1 MHTAEKRTTFSPL
14 IFILFI
20 IAIACPAFALSPALA
35 GSAPADSA
43 ATAIFNPVKQLAQQ
57 TSDPKPDPDAEFGS
71 LENGMRYILMPNAKP
86 EDRVSMHLY
95 VQAGAMHE
103 KADERGIA
111 HYLEHMLFNGTEHF
125 DPGELV
131 KYFQAIGMRFG
142 PDVNARTGFY
152 STVYDIDLPVGDK
165 QSLDEGLLVLRDY
178 AAGALIPEKEVEKE
192 RSVILAEKR
201 TRDSV
206 SYRTFVET
214 LRFELPE
221 ALISR
226 RMPIGTKKVI
236 RAADREL
243 LKSFYDAWYR
253 PERMLLVLVGDLEL
267 KQAEKLITSKFADLK
282 ARAPARGYPD
292 AGKIA
297 HSGIKS
303 FHHYESEAGST
314 TVSIETLRKQPQPAD
329 SRELRRKRL
338 YSQMASRII
347 NNRLDEL
354 RNQPDTPF
362 NQASI
367 HADNYLHYVQ
377 AAEIRADCPPDKWQE
392 NLRLIEQNL
401 RKALKFGFTQS
412 EVEQVKK
419 ERRARLERAVKSTA
433 TRESGQLAREIINSL
448 DTRRVFQSPK
458 QEKDLLAPMIAA
470 ATPEILH
477 QALKADWAP
486 DNRLLLVTGNAELSG
501 ADTPAEEQIGKVFKQ
516 SRKTPVK
523 APEEKALQEFP
534 YLDAPSG
541 KSRIKDK
548 ETIGDQGIVRVAFEN
563 NVHLNIKKTD
573 FKANKVSAALAFGR
587 GENAEPADH
596 PGLSRLAEQVV
607 SLSALGEMDRDA
619 LKQALAGSNTRVQF
633 KVEEDKFVFSGDSV
647 SDEIPLLFQLF
658 YAHLMDPGFRSDAYD
673 LAMRQFRQRYKSWRH
688 SIHGTLLLEG
698 RRFLAGGDS
707 RFGMPDWN
715 RFEQNTLSDVRE
727 WLGTAMA
734 EAPLEISVVGDLD
747 VDAVIRAASTWFG
760 PIKKRT
766 AADENLTAE
775 RGPDFPS
782 GRSRRL
788 AVPTKIEKGLVEVAY
803 PTDDFW
809 DIHKTRRLSVLS
821 EVMADRMRIK
831 IREKMGAAYSYHT
844 YNNPSR
850 AYPGYGV
857 FHVMVEIAPGDS
869 QAVIDA
875 VETIAANLADKGVS
889 RDERDRAIKPVLT
902 SIRERVKTN
911 SYWLDSVLKGASR
924 HPQQLEWSRSFLSD
938 YQSITAAELSRLAK
952 QYLDNPA
959 AARLIIT
966 PAARKGQEGKKG
978 S

>member
-1 MHTAEKRTTFSPL
+1 MHTDKKRRPFSPIL
-14 IFILFI
+14 FILFI
-20 IAIACPAFALSPALA
+20 IAIACPALAAGPARA
-35 GSAPADSA
+35 GSPSADSA
-43 ATAIFNPVKQLAQQ
+43 AASIFNPIQQLAQQ
-57 TSDPKPDPDAEFGS
+57 TSDLKPDPDVEFGS
-71 LENGMRYILMPNAKP
+71 LETGMRYILMPNAKP

-95 VQAGAMHE
+95 VQAGSMHE

-111 HYLEHMLFNGTEHF
+111 HYLEHMLFNGSEHF

-131 KYFQAIGMRFG
+131 KYFQEIGMRFG

-178 AAGALIPEKEVEKE
+178 AAGALIPELEVEKE

-206 SYRTFVET
+206 SYRTFMET
-214 LRFELPE
+214 LQFELPE
-221 ALISR
+221 ALLSK
-226 RMPIGTKKVI
+226 RMPIGTEEVI
-236 RAADREL
+236 LAADREL

-253 PERMLLVLVGDLEL
+253 PERMLLVLAGDFEL
-267 KQAEKLITSKFADLK
+267 KEAKKLINSKFAGIK
-282 ARAPARGYPD
+282 ARAPARSHPD
-292 AGKIA
+292 AGKID
-297 HSGIKS
+297 HSGTKS
-303 FHHYESEAGST
+303 FHHHESEAGST
-314 TVSIETLRKQPQPAD
+314 TVSIETLRKKPQPAD
-329 SRELRRKRL
+329 SKELRRKRL
-338 YSQMASRII
+338 YSRMASRII

-362 NQASI
+362 TQASI
-367 HADNYLHYVQ
+367 HAGNYLHYVQ
-377 AAEIRADCPPDKWQE
+377 AAEIGADCPPDKWKE
-392 NLRLIEQNL
+392 SLGLIEQNL

-419 ERRARLERAVKSTA
+419 ERRAELERAVKSA
-433 TRESGQLAREIINSL
+433 DTRESGQLARQIINSL
-448 DTRRVFQSPK
+448 NSRRVFQSPA
-458 QEKDLLAPMIAA
+458 QEKALLAPMIEA
-470 ATPEILH
+470 ATPEMLH
-477 QALKADWAP
+477 QALQADWAP
-486 DNRLLLVTGNAELSG
+486 ANRLLLVTGNADLSG
-501 ADTPAEEQIGKVFKQ
+501 TDIGPEKQIRQVFEQ
-516 SRKTPVK
+516 SRKKPVK
-523 APEEKALQEFP
+523 APAEKAVQDFP

-541 KSRIKDK
+541 ESRIKDK
-548 ETIGDQGIVRVAFEN
+548 ETIEDPGIVRVAFEN

-573 FKANKVSAALAFGR
+573 FKANKVSAALAFGG
-587 GENAEPADH
+587 GEKTEPADH
-596 PGLSRLAEQVV
+596 PGLSRLAERVV

-619 LKQALAGSNTRVQF
+619 LKQALAGTNTRTQF
-633 KVEEDKFVFSGDSV
+633 KVEEDKFVFSGESV

-673 LAMRQFRQRYKSWRH
+673 LAMRQFRQNYQSWGH
-688 SIHGTLLLEG
+688 SIHGALLLEG

-707 RFGMPDWN
+707 RFGMPDWKV
-715 RFEQNTLSDVRE
+715 FEQNTLSDVRE

-734 EAPLEISVVGDLD
+734 KAPVEISVVGDLD
-747 VDAVIRAASTWFG
+747 VDAVIREASTWFG

-766 AADENLTAE
+766 AADENLNAE
-775 RGPDFPS
+775 RGPVFPS
-782 GRSRRL
+782 GKSRHI
-788 AVPTKIEKGLVEVAY
+788 AVPTKIEKGLAEVAY

-831 IREKMGAAYSYHT
+831 IREQMGAAYSYHA
-844 YNNPSR
+844 YNSASR

-857 FHVMVEIAPGDS
+857 FHAMVEIAPGQS
-869 QAVIDA
+869 KAVIEA
-875 VETIAANLADKGVS
+875 VESIAADLADKGVS
-889 RDERDRAIKPVLT
+889 RDERDRAVKPVLS

-911 SYWLDSVLKGASR
+911 TYWLNSVLKGSTR
-924 HPQQLEWSRSFLSD
+924 HPQQLEWSRSFLGD
-938 YQSITAAELSRLAK
+938 YQSITAEGLSRLAK

-966 PAARKGQEGKKG
+966 PAGDGAPEGGKG